1 MLASMSKIDPHVDT
15 PLMDWSQLDVSGPLP
30 TGTVTLLLADVEGS
44 TRLWETQPKE
54 MTAAIARLNQ
64 TVSEIIAEHDGVR
77 PVEQGEGDSFVAAF
91 ARASDAVAAA
101 LEMQRAPLAP
111 IRLRIGVHTGEIQL
125 RDEGNYAGPT
135 INRTARLRDLG
146 HGGQTLMSGITE
158 DLVADRLPADTW
170 LTDLGTH
177 PLRDLPRPERVAQ
190 LCHPDLI
197 NEFAPLRVSKP
208 PVSQHLPMQLT
219 NFIGRQAEL
228 SQARELLSE
237 NRLVT
242 LTGAGGVG
250 KTRLAIQIA
259 GQLAHEFSG
268 GTWYVDL
275 APITDAELVPTTAA
289 RAFGLPDQPGRS
301 TMDTLTRFIADRQIL
316 VILDNC
322 EHLLDASAA
331 LAAAL
336 LKACPGLTFL
346 ATSREPIGVA
356 GEVSWRLP
364 SLSLTD
370 EAIELF
376 TDRARHTRHEF
387 AVTDDNVATVG
398 EICTRLDGLPLA
410 IELAAARVRALS
422 LTEILDTLHDR
433 FRLLT
438 GGARTA
444 VRRQQTLRASVDW
457 SHALLSEAER
467 TLFRR
472 LAAFLGGFGL
482 DAAQA
487 VTGGGDMPRY
497 QVMDLLTL
505 LVDKSL
511 VVADET
517 RGRTRYRL
525 LETVRQYAA
534 EKLGESG
541 EADDVRTRHRDH
553 YTSMAALLDGP
564 AGNDYGQRVEQT
576 ETEID
581 NMRAAFAWSRENGDA
596 ERALALASSLS
607 PLWQPRPAEG
617 VAWLD
622 MVLDEANAHHLD
634 VAPAVRARALADR
647 VLLAANIGWY
657 SELPGQADEALTI
670 ARQLDNPAL
679 LARALAASGL
689 IGFHSPTAQGY
700 RAEAISIARKL
711 GDRLRL
717 SHILSIETL
726 VASFTGDVIA
736 KRAAAQE
743 GCDLAESIGYRA
755 GFVRCRWY
763 LGLAQ
768 LAQGDCA
775 GAVEHF
781 RTAGAAAEAGHYAN
795 FQKYTLAF
803 QGVAL
808 AWQGDV
814 AGARAAAN
822 EALEGDVELGSL
834 NAGLANTALGMA
846 ALAAGDAATAR
857 NATDEACLHAT
868 GAPPGMTA
876 LSRAFSAQAALADG
890 DLVAARRAADQA
902 ITTAAGWYSMW
913 ASITRAR
920 VALAQ
925 DEPDLAER
933 DAHDA
938 LACAAELGAQ
948 LGVAD
953 ILECLA
959 VLATDGR
966 SHREAARLFGAARA
980 IRQRTGAVRFKVW
993 DADYE
998 ASVAAVRNAMGQ
1010 KDFDSAWA
1018 EGAALSSEEAIAY
1031 AQRGRGQRKRPT
1043 SGWASLTPAELDVVG
1058 LVSEGLANND
1068 IAARLFI
1075 SPRTVQTHL
1084 THVYTKLGLTSRVQL
1099 VQEAARHA

>member
-1 MLASMSKIDPHVDT
+1 
-15 PLMDWSQLDVSGPLP
+15 
-30 TGTVTLLLADVEGS
+30 
-44 TRLWETQPKE
+44 
-54 MTAAIARLNQ
+54 
-64 TVSEIIAEHDGVR
+64 VR

-101 LEMQRAPLAP
+101 LALQRAPLAP
-111 IRLRIGVHTGEIQL
+111 IRLRIGVHSGEIQL

-146 HGGQTLMSGITE
+146 HGGQTLLSGATE
-158 DLVADRLPADTW
+158 QLVVDRLPDGVW
-170 LTDLGTH
+170 VTDLGTH
-177 PLRDLPRPERVAQ
+177 PLRDLPRRERVVQ
-190 LCHPDLI
+190 LCHPDLV
-197 NEFAPLRVSKP
+197 NEFPPLRVSKAV
-208 PVSQHLPMQLT
+208 VSQRLPVQFTSFVGRDKELT
-219 NFIGRQAEL
+219 QV
-228 SQARELLSE
+228 RELLADS
-237 NRLVT
+237 RLVT

-250 KTRLAIQIA
+250 KTRLAVQVA
-259 GQLAHEFSG
+259 AQLTCEFSEG
-268 GTWYVDL
+268 VWYLDL
-275 APITDAELVPTTAA
+275 APITDPDLVPITAA

-301 TMDTLTRFIADRQIL
+301 TMDTLARFVADHHML
-316 VILDNC
+316 VVLDNC

-364 SLSLTD
+364 SLSLAD

-376 TDRARHTRHEF
+376 SDRARHARKDF
-387 AVTDDNVATVG
+387 AVTDHNVAAVG
-398 EICTRLDGLPLA
+398 EICMRLDGLPLA

-472 LAAFLGGFGL
+472 LAAFLGGFDL

-541 EADDVRTRHRDH
+541 EADDVRTRHRDQ

-564 AGNDYGQRVEQT
+564 AGSDYGQRVEQT
-576 ETEID
+576 EAEIH

-607 PLWQPRPAEG
+607 PLWQPRPAKG

-622 MVLDEANAHHLD
+622 VVLDEANVHHLD
-634 VAPAVRARALADR
+634 IAPAVRARALADR
-647 VLLAANIGWY
+647 VLLAANLGWY
-657 SELPGQADEALTI
+657 ADLPGQADEALTI

-679 LARALAASGL
+679 LTRVLAARGL
-689 IGFHSPTAQGY
+689 IGFGSAAAQEY
-700 RAEAISIARKL
+700 RAEAIALARKL

-717 SHILSIETL
+717 SHILSVETL

-743 GCDLAESIGYRA
+743 GCELAEAIGYRA

-808 AWQGDV
+808 AWQGD
-814 AGARAAAN
+814 ADAARAAAS
-822 EALEGDVELGSL
+822 EALEGGDDELGSL
-834 NAGLANTALGMA
+834 NAGLAHTALGMA
-846 ALAAGDAATAR
+846 ALAVGDAAAAR
-857 NATDEACLHAT
+857 NATAAACRHAT
-868 GAPPGMTA
+868 GAPPGMAA

-890 DLVAARRAADQA
+890 DLSAARRAADEA

-913 ASITRAR
+913 ALITRAR

-925 DEPDLAER
+925 DEPDQAER

-938 LACAAELGAQ
+938 LACATEFDAQ
-948 LGVAD
+948 LGISDV
-953 ILECLA
+953 LECLA
-959 VLATDGR
+959 ALAGEAG
-966 SHREAARLFGAARA
+966 SHREAVRLFGAAHA
-980 IRQRTGAVRFKVW
+980 IRQRMGAVRFQVW
-993 DADYE
+993 DAGYE
-998 ASVAAVRNAMGQ
+998 DSLAQLRNAMGQ
-1010 KDFDSAWA
+1010 PGFDSTWA

-1031 AQRGRGQRKRPT
+1031 AQRGRGRRKRPT
-1043 SGWASLTPAELDVVG
+1043 SGWASLTPTERDVVR
-1058 LVSEGLANND
+1058 LVGEGLGNND
-1068 IAARLFI
+1068 IATRLFV
-1075 SPRTVQTHL
+1075 SPRTVQSHL
-1084 THVYTKLGLTSRVQL
+1084 THVYTELGLTSRVQL
-1099 VQEAARHA
+1099 AQEATRHA